1 MFFLN
6 LPHTVANVFKFVHA
20 NSGLKP
26 CHSNLKELFTIQLS
40 QLQRSNLTLAD
51 MPSISFGTRRIART
65 QEAFMNGG
73 FGFIEEFTP
82 DEEALIKDKF
92 EQSLLLIKKVDLRL
106 FEMVRILISDIVF
119 VKSPLKENNG
129 GGSGTS
135 SYVLGVIWIAPG
147 QHWAV
152 ETYVESILHEFMHI
166 NLLLGEAVYGLYKNT
181 EKLDEPEALVM
192 SAVKLIPRPLDRA
205 FHAACVAT
213 VLSYFYHLLDQ
224 KNSIKRFLDPL
235 PESVSGLVEKQE
247 DFSGYGQAI
256 IQQMS
261 SFITVS
267 NFDYLKRVI
276 NERQFAQ
283 FHGGCSPNGEAYHLG
298 EVAEEK

>member
-6 LPHTVANVFKFVHA
+6 FPHTVTNIYKFVHA

-26 CHSNLKELFTIQLS
+26 CQSNLKELFTIQLS
-40 QLQRSNLTLAD
+40 QLQRSNLTFANV
-51 MPSISFGTRRIART
+51 PSISFGTRRIART
-65 QEAFMNGG
+65 QEAFMKSG

-92 EQSLLLIKKVDLRL
+92 EQSLLLISKIESRL
-106 FEMVRILISDIVF
+106 FEMLRVLISDIVF
-119 VKSPLKENNG
+119 IKSPLKENNG

-135 SYVLGVIWIAPG
+135 SYVLGVIWITPG

-152 ETYVESILHEFMHI
+152 ETYVESILHEFMHV
-166 NLLLGEAVYGLYKNT
+166 NLFLGEAVYGLYKDKQN
-181 EKLDEPEALVM
+181 LHEPEALVM
-192 SAVKLIPRPLDRA
+192 SAIKRIPRPLDRA

-213 VLSYFYHLLDQ
+213 VLVYLYHLLDQ
-224 KNSIKRFLDPL
+224 KNNVETFLEPL
-235 PESVSGLVEKQE
+235 TESVSGLVERQ
-247 DFSGYGQAI
+247 DYFTAYGQAI

-261 SFITVS
+261 SFITVP
-267 NFDYLKRVI
+267 NFDYLKKVI

-283 FHGGCSPNGEAYHLG
+283 FHE
-298 EVAEEK
+298 

>member
-6 LPHTVANVFKFVHA
+6 LPHTATNVFKFVHA

-26 CHSNLKELFTIQLS
+26 CHSNLKKLFTIQLS

-51 MPSISFGTRRIART
+51 IPSISFGTTRIVRT
-65 QEAFMNGG
+65 KEAFMKGG
-73 FGFIEEFTP
+73 FGLIEEFKP
-82 DEEALIKDKF
+82 DEKALIKYKF
-92 EQSLLLIKKVDLRL
+92 EEALLLIKKIDLRL

-166 NLLLGEAVYGLYKNT
+166 NLLLGEAVYGLYKNK

-213 VLSYFYHLLDQ
+213 VLVYLYHLLDQ
-224 KNSIKRFLDPL
+224 KNNVETFLEPL
-235 PESVSGLVEKQE
+235 TESVNGLVEKQ
-247 DFSGYGQAI
+247 DYFSAYGQAI

-261 SFITVS
+261 SFITVP
-267 NFDYLKRVI
+267 NFDYLKKVI

-283 FHGGCSPNGEAYHLG
+283 FHE
-298 EVAEEK
+298 

>member
-6 LPHTVANVFKFVHA
+6 LPHTVTNVFKFVHA
-20 NSGLKP
+20 ISGLKP

-40 QLQRSNLTLAD
+40 QLQISNLTVAD
-51 MPSISFGTRRIART
+51 MPSISFGTKRIART
-65 QEAFMNGG
+65 QEAFMKGG
-73 FGFIEEFTP
+73 FGLIEEFTP
-82 DEEALIKDKF
+82 EEEALIKDKF
-92 EQSLLLIKKVDLRL
+92 EESLLLIKEIDSRL

-135 SYVLGVIWIAPG
+135 SYILGVIWIAPG

-192 SAVKLIPRPLDRA
+192 SAVKLVPRPLDRA

-224 KNSIKRFLDPL
+224 KKSIKKFLEPL
-235 PESVSGLVEKQE
+235 PESVSGLVEKQ
-247 DFSGYGQAI
+247 DYFSGYGQAI

-267 NFDYLKRVI
+267 NFDYLKKVI
-276 NERQFAQ
+276 NDRQFAQ
-283 FHGGCSPNGEAYHLG
+283 FHE
-298 EVAEEK
+298 